1 MNMPADTS
9 ATSRYSRGYLICLTA
24 TVTWSFTAIFIG
36 FLTRNYQMPPLLLA
50 FWRDLLVAG
59 ALALVFLIVRP
70 ALLRIE
76 RGQLNFL
83 ITYGLVLALFNST
96 WTVSVFYNGAAVST
110 VMAYSSAAFTAILG
124 WRLYGESLGLR
135 KIMAVILSIT
145 GTILVAGAYN
155 PLVWQL
161 NPLGVATGLLSG
173 VAFAG
178 YSMMGKASSRREI
191 NPWTTLFYAFLFGA
205 VFIFLFNLFPAWL
218 PQGIASTNLFWLGDS
233 LVGWLVL
240 ISLAVGPT
248 IGGYG
253 LYMVSLGYLPV
264 SVAQLIATLEPVL
277 TAIWAFLLLS
287 ERMDGMQIAGSI
299 LIISGVLLLR
309 SRPEKVI
316 EGFPA
321 GDLPAD

>member
-1 MNMPADTS
+1 MS
-9 ATSRYSRGYLICLTA
+9 AGKSSPSSYTRGYLICLTA

-36 FLTRNYQMPPLLLA
+36 YLTTRYQMPPLLLA
-50 FWRDLLVAG
+50 FWRDLLVAA
-59 ALALVFLIVRP
+59 ALVLVFLFARP
-70 ALLRIE
+70 QLLRL
-76 RGQLNFL
+76 RQGSLLFL
-83 ITYGLVLALFNST
+83 VAYGFVLAVFNST
-96 WTVSVFYNGAAVST
+96 WTVSVVYNGAAVST

-124 WRLYGESLGLR
+124 WRLYGESLGTR
-135 KIMAVILSIT
+135 KILAVILSIT
-145 GTILVAGAYN
+145 GTILVAGAYD
-155 PLVWQL
+155 PAVWQL
-161 NPLGVATGLLSG
+161 NPLGVVTGLFSG

-178 YSMMGKASSRREI
+178 YSLMGKASSHRQI

-218 PQGIASTNLFWLGDS
+218 PQGIASTNLFWLGDA

-240 ISLAVGPT
+240 VSLAVGPT

-253 LYMVSLGYLPV
+253 LYMVSMGYLPV

-287 ERMDGMQIAGSI
+287 ERMDGLQIVGSI

-309 SRPEKVI
+309 TRAENAVEETPVSGV
-316 EGFPA
+316 
-321 GDLPAD
+321 PAD